1 MATPTN
7 VVKIPK
13 PSPGSFNK
21 NRPLAKN
28 TLILNQVKHFREMEM
43 KLPPDQHTGI
53 DGSSIQTEGQAA
65 EYIAKVTKLL
75 HGKTFTAGGK

>member
-7 VVKIPK
+7 VVKFPK
-13 PSPGSFNK
+13 PSPSSFNK

-28 TLILNQVKHFREMEM
+28 TLILNQVKHFREMEK
-43 KLPPDQHTGI
+43 KLPLSQHTGI
-53 DGSSIQTEGQAA
+53 DADAIQTEGQAA

-75 HGKTFTAGGK
+75 HGKTLTAGGK